1 MTLFTYVFI
10 WKLYWFGSHSYRRCH
25 VRHRIDWALES
36 EIYPLISLLT
46 KGVNCFFRTQDQM
59 LQSFLQNLKLSALSY
74 TCDSYFDKEVSAS
87 HQRCAL
93 PILWKLVQTT
103 FKKWIKVANKI
114 QIGNEPN
121 IEMERY
127 PGLSWLAQSNYMS
140 LWKWKKM

>member
-10 WKLYWFGSHSYRRCH
+10 WKLYWFGSHSYRRYH

-46 KGVNCFFRTQDQM
+46 RGLTASLEHGDQL
-59 LQSFLQNLKLSALSY
+59 LQSFLQNLKLSTLSY
-74 TCDSYFDKEVSAS
+74 PYDSYFGKEVSAC

-93 PILWKLVQTT
+93 PILWKLVQIT
-103 FKKWIKVANKI
+103 FKKWIKVANEI

-127 PGLSWLAQSNYMS
+127 PGLSWLAQSNYVS